1 MSRKRRRSQA
11 VAAEEECYEER
22 TSDADTAGEEHDSEE
37 RKKELEIWDA
47 FKEEHHE
54 ILEQLPLSLHRQYTL
69 IRELD
74 DQSNA
79 YHADLLDNIRKY
91 IALRIQLTSRSMIV
105 DVKQSNMTIPV
116 ASDPEA
122 MQADSPQAAGA
133 PPRDEQVSMDSPTE
147 ALNDTHNARSAA
159 SIAPSLESSS
169 IELPSSRKTTRI
181 LLQQIAQVSEE
192 ALRASEEKVNI
203 AQTAYETVD
212 RHIRLLDQAIKEQEA
227 SISLG
232 IRPGTHLAPILLPDL
247 VVPRWVRPTR
257 IERSPTPSL
266 SPELPAILLP
276 QESIEEL
283 SIESARPGRG
293 RKARKKSEP
302 ESETPPPLPEEV
314 LKIPAIRTTRSV
326 KLKIPAQAQA
336 DPNEPRYCYCNQVSY
351 ETVRSVVIDFT
362 WMEFTQLV
370 SQMIACDGDTCKLE
384 WFHLPCTG
392 LSAIPS
398 STKKWY
404 CQNCLLKMTQKG
416 KKR

>member
-11 VAAEEECYEER
+11 VPAEEECDEER
-22 TSDADTAGEEHDSEE
+22 TSDADTAGEEHGPEE
-37 RKKELEIWDA
+37 RRKELEIWDA

-79 YHADLLDNIRKY
+79 YHADLLGNVRKY
-91 IALRIQLTSRSMIV
+91 IALRIQLTSRRGMIV
-105 DVKQSNMTIPV
+105 DVKQNKLTLPV
-116 ASDPEA
+116 ASDPVA
-122 MQADSPQAAGA
+122 MQADSSQAAGSS
-133 PPRDEQVSMDSPTE
+133 PRDELVNIDSPAE
-147 ALNDTHNARSAA
+147 VQNDTHNGRPTA
-159 SIAPSLESSS
+159 SIAPNLQSPV
-169 IELPSSRKTTRI
+169 IELPSSGQTTRV

-257 IERSPTPSL
+257 TEHSPTPSL
-266 SPELPAILLP
+266 SPELSTIPLP
-276 QESIEEL
+276 QESTEEL
-283 SIESARPGRG
+283 STDPARPGRG
-293 RKARKKSEP
+293 RKARKKPEP

-314 LKIPAIRTTRSV
+314 LKIPATRTTRSV

-336 DPNEPRYCYCNQVSY
+336 DPNEPRYCYCNRVSY
-351 ETVRSVVIDFT
+351 ET
-362 WMEFTQLV
+362 
-370 SQMIACDGDTCKLE
+370 MIACDSDTCKLE

-392 LSAIPS
+392 LSAVPS
-398 STKKWY
+398 PTKKWY

>member
-11 VAAEEECYEER
+11 IPAEEECYEER
-22 TSDADTAGEEHDSEE
+22 TSDADTAGEEHYSEE

-79 YHADLLDNIRKY
+79 YQADLLDNVRKY
-91 IALRIQLTSRSMIV
+91 IALRIQLTSRRGMIV
-105 DVKQSNMTIPV
+105 DVKQSNMTIPA

-122 MQADSPQAAGA
+122 MQANSPQAAGS
-133 PPRDEQVSMDSPTE
+133 PPRDEQVNIDSPAG
-147 ALNDTHNARSAA
+147 ALNDAHNFRPAA
-159 SIAPSLESSS
+159 SIASSLEPPS
-169 IELPSSRKTTRI
+169 IELPSSGKTTRV

-212 RHIRLLDQAIKEQEA
+212 RHIRLLDKTIKEQEA

-232 IRPGTHLAPILLPDL
+232 IRPGTHLAPILLSDL

-266 SPELPAILLP
+266 SPELSAIILP
-276 QESIEEL
+276 QESTEEL
-283 SIESARPGRG
+283 SAESARPGRG

-336 DPNEPRYCYCNQVSY
+336 DPNEPKYCYCNQVSY
-351 ETVRSVVIDFT
+351 ET
-362 WMEFTQLV
+362 
-370 SQMIACDGDTCKLE
+370 MIACDSDTCKLE

>member
-11 VAAEEECYEER
+11 VPAEEDCGEER
-22 TSDADTAGEEHDSEE
+22 TSDADTTGEEYGSEE
-37 RKKELEIWDA
+37 RRKELEIWDA

-79 YHADLLDNIRKY
+79 YHADLLDNVRKY
-91 IALRIQLTSRSMIV
+91 IALRIQLTSRR
-105 DVKQSNMTIPV
+105 DPV
-116 ASDPEA
+116 A
-122 MQADSPQAAGA
+122 MLADSSQAASSS
-133 PPRDEQVSMDSPTE
+133 PRDEHVNIDSPAE
-147 ALNDTHNARSAA
+147 VLNDTHYARPAA
-159 SIAPSLESSS
+159 SIAPNLQSPS
-169 IELPSSRKTTRI
+169 IELPSSGKTTRI

-257 IERSPTPSL
+257 VEHSPTPSL
-266 SPELPAILLP
+266 SPELSTITLP
-276 QESIEEL
+276 HESTEEL
-283 SIESARPGRG
+283 STESARPGRG
-293 RKARKKSEP
+293 RKARKKPEP

-314 LKIPAIRTTRSV
+314 LKIPATRTTRSV
-326 KLKIPAQAQA
+326 KLKIPAQAQE
-336 DPNEPRYCYCNQVSY
+336 DPNEPRYCYCNRVSY
-351 ETVRSVVIDFT
+351 ET
-362 WMEFTQLV
+362 
-370 SQMIACDGDTCKLE
+370 MIACDSDTCKLE

-392 LSAIPS
+392 LNAVPS
-398 STKKWY
+398 PTKKWY
-404 CQNCLLKMTQKG
+404 CQNCSLKMTQKG

>member
-11 VAAEEECYEER
+11 VPTEEERYEER
-22 TSDADTAGEEHDSEE
+22 ASDADTAGEEHNSEE
-37 RKKELEIWDA
+37 RRKELEIWDA

-74 DQSNA
+74 DQSNT
-79 YHADLLDNIRKY
+79 YHADLLDNVRKY
-91 IALRIQLTSRSMIV
+91 IALRIQLTSRRGMIF
-105 DVKQSNMTIPV
+105 DAKQSKMIIP
-116 ASDPEA
+116 AMSDPEA
-122 MQADSPQAAGA
+122 MQADSPQAAGL
-133 PPRDEQVSMDSPTE
+133 PPRDGQVNIDSPVE
-147 ALNDTHNARSAA
+147 VLNDTHNARPVA
-159 SIAPSLESSS
+159 SIAPSLESS
-169 IELPSSRKTTRI
+169 IEPLSPGKTTRI
-181 LLQQIAQVSEE
+181 LLQHIAQVSEE

-257 IERSPTPSL
+257 MERSPTPSL
-266 SPELPAILLP
+266 SPELSTILL
-276 QESIEEL
+276 QESTEEL
-283 SIESARPGRG
+283 STESARPGRG
-293 RKARKKSEP
+293 RKARKKPEP
-302 ESETPPPLPEEV
+302 KSETPPPLPEEV
-314 LKIPAIRTTRSV
+314 LKIPATRTTRSV

-351 ETVRSVVIDFT
+351 ET
-362 WMEFTQLV
+362 
-370 SQMIACDGDTCKLE
+370 MIACDSDTCKLE

-392 LSAIPS
+392 LSAVPS

>member
-11 VAAEEECYEER
+11 VPAEEERCEER
-22 TSDADTAGEEHDSEE
+22 TSDADTVGEEQDPEE
-37 RKKELEIWDA
+37 RRKELEIWDS

-74 DQSNA
+74 HQSNA
-79 YHADLLDNIRKY
+79 YHADLLDHVRKY
-91 IALRIQLTSRSMIV
+91 IALRIQLTSRLDMIA
-105 DVKQSNMTIPV
+105 DAKRSKMTIP
-116 ASDPEA
+116 AAPDPEA
-122 MQADSPQAAGA
+122 MQADLPH
-133 PPRDEQVSMDSPTE
+133 RDEQGNVDSPAE
-147 ALNDTHNARSAA
+147 VLNDTHNARPT
-159 SIAPSLESSS
+159 SIAPSLGSS
-169 IELPSSRKTTRI
+169 IELPSSGKATRI
-181 LLQQIAQVSEE
+181 LLQHIAQVSEE

-212 RHIRLLDQAIKEQEA
+212 RHIRLLDQAIKEQET

-247 VVPRWVRPTR
+247 VVPRWVRPAR
-257 IERSPTPSL
+257 VERSPTPSL
-266 SPELPAILLP
+266 SPEPSALLP
-276 QESIEEL
+276 QESTEEL
-283 SIESARPGRG
+283 STESARPGRG
-293 RKARKKSEP
+293 RKARKKPEL

-314 LKIPAIRTTRSV
+314 LKIPATRTTRSV

-351 ETVRSVVIDFT
+351 ET
-362 WMEFTQLV
+362 
-370 SQMIACDGDTCKLE
+370 MIACDSESCKLE

-392 LSAIPS
+392 LSAIPT

-404 CQNCLLKMTQKG
+404 CQNCLLKMAQKG

>member
-11 VAAEEECYEER
+11 APA
-22 TSDADTAGEEHDSEE
+22 EEHDEEHTSDVDITGEGHGSEE
-37 RKKELEIWDA
+37 RRKELEIWDA

-79 YHADLLDNIRKY
+79 YHADLLDNVRKY
-91 IALRIQLTSRSMIV
+91 IALRIQLSSRLGMIV
-105 DVKQSNMTIPV
+105 DAKQNKTNIPTV
-116 ASDPEA
+116 SDPEA
-122 MQADSPQAAGA
+122 MQADPSQVASS
-133 PPRDEQVSMDSPTE
+133 PPRDEHVNNDSPAE
-147 ALNDTHNARSAA
+147 IPNDSNNASPDA
-159 SIAPSLESSS
+159 SVAHSLESSY
-169 IELPSSRKTTRI
+169 IELPAAGQTTRI

-247 VVPRWVRPTR
+247 VVPRWARPTR
-257 IERSPTPSL
+257 IEHSPTPSL
-266 SPELPAILLP
+266 SPELSAISLP
-276 QESIEEL
+276 QEPAKEL
-283 SIESARPGRG
+283 PAESARPGRG
-293 RKARKKSEP
+293 RKARKKPEP

-314 LKIPAIRTTRSV
+314 LKIPPTRTTRSV
-326 KLKIPAQAQA
+326 KLTIPAQA
-336 DPNEPRYCYCNQVSY
+336 DSNEPRYCYCNQVSY
-351 ETVRSVVIDFT
+351 DTMV
-362 WMEFTQLV
+362 
-370 SQMIACDGDTCKLE
+370 ACDSDTCKLE

-392 LSAIPS
+392 LSALPS
-398 STKKWY
+398 KRQKWY
-404 CQNCLLKMTQKG
+404 CQSCILKMTQKG

>member
-11 VAAEEECYEER
+11 VLAEEERYEER
-22 TSDADTAGEEHDSEE
+22 TSDADTTGEEHDSEE
-37 RKKELEIWDA
+37 RRKELEIWDA

-79 YHADLLDNIRKY
+79 YHADLLDNVRKY
-91 IALRIQLTSRSMIV
+91 IALRIQLTSRRGVIV
-105 DVKQSNMTIPV
+105 DAKHSNMIIPAV
-116 ASDPEA
+116 SDLET
-122 MQADSPQAAGA
+122 MQADSPRAAGS
-133 PPRDEQVSMDSPTE
+133 PPRNEQANSESLAKVLNNTHSANPTVS
-147 ALNDTHNARSAA
+147 
-159 SIAPSLESSS
+159 IVPSLELSS
-169 IELPSSRKTTRI
+169 IELPSSGKTTRI

-192 ALRASEEKVNI
+192 VLRASEEKVNI

-266 SPELPAILLP
+266 SPELSSIILP
-276 QESIEEL
+276 QESTEEL
-283 SIESARPGRG
+283 STESARPGRG
-293 RKARKKSEP
+293 RKARKKLEP
-302 ESETPPPLPEEV
+302 EPETPPPLPEEV
-314 LKIPAIRTTRSV
+314 LKIPATRTTRSV

-351 ETVRSVVIDFT
+351 ET
-362 WMEFTQLV
+362 
-370 SQMIACDGDTCKLE
+370 MIACDNDACKLE

>member
-74 DQSNA
+74 DQSNC
-79 YHADLLDNIRKY
+79 
-91 IALRIQLTSRSMIV
+91 MIV

-133 PPRDEQVSMDSPTE
+133 PPRDEQVSIDSPTE

-169 IELPSSRKTTRI
+169 IGLPSSRKTTRI

-192 ALRASEEKVNI
+192 ALRASEEK
-203 AQTAYETVD
+203 
-212 RHIRLLDQAIKEQEA
+212 DQAIKEQEA

-247 VVPRWVRPTR
+247 VVPRWNVALRPHFPR
-257 IERSPTPSL
+257 RP
-266 SPELPAILLP
+266 PAILLP

-283 SIESARPGRG
+283 STESARPGRG

-351 ETVRSVVIDFT
+351 ET
-362 WMEFTQLV
+362 
-370 SQMIACDGDTCKLE
+370 MIACDGDTCKLE
-384 WFHLPCTG
+384 WFHLAVYRP
-392 LSAIPS
+392 
-398 STKKWY
+398 
-404 CQNCLLKMTQKG
+404 
-416 KKR
+416 

>member
-11 VAAEEECYEER
+11 VPTEEEQDEQDTSDIDIAGEGDDFEER
-22 TSDADTAGEEHDSEE
+22 
-37 RKKELEIWDA
+37 RKELEIWDA

-79 YHADLLDNIRKY
+79 YHADLLDNVRKY
-91 IALRIQLTSRSMIV
+91 IALRIQLSSRLGMIV
-105 DVKQSNMTIPV
+105 DVNQNKMNIP
-116 ASDPEA
+116 AAPDSEA
-122 MQADSPQAAGA
+122 MQVDLPHAAGSPPRNEQVDCDSPA
-133 PPRDEQVSMDSPTE
+133 EV
-147 ALNDTHNARSAA
+147 LNDTNNASPAA
-159 SIAPSLESSS
+159 SVVPSLESPS
-169 IELPSSRKTTRI
+169 IELPASGQTTRI

-247 VVPRWVRPTR
+247 VVPRWARPTR
-257 IERSPTPSL
+257 IEHSPTPSL
-266 SPELPAILLP
+266 SPELSAVPLP
-276 QESIEEL
+276 QESTEEL
-283 SIESARPGRG
+283 PAESARPGRG
-293 RKARKKSEP
+293 RKARKKL

-326 KLKIPAQAQA
+326 KLKIPTQAQA

-351 ETVRSVVIDFT
+351 DTMV
-362 WMEFTQLV
+362 
-370 SQMIACDGDTCKLE
+370 ACDSDTCKLE

-392 LSAIPS
+392 LSAVPG
-398 STKKWY
+398 KRLKWY
-404 CQNCLLKMTQKG
+404 CQGCLLKMTQKG

>member
-11 VAAEEECYEER
+11 VPAEEGHCEER
-22 TSDADTAGEEHDSEE
+22 TSDADTAGEEHDSEQ
-37 RKKELEIWDA
+37 RRKELEIWDA

-79 YHADLLDNIRKY
+79 YHADLLDNVRKY
-91 IALRIQLTSRSMIV
+91 IALRIQLTSRQGIV
-105 DVKQSNMTIPV
+105 NAKQSNMTLLF
-116 ASDPEA
+116 ALDPKV
-122 MQADSPQAAGA
+122 MQAAGS
-133 PPRDEQVSMDSPTE
+133 PPPDEQVNIDLPAEVLSDG
-147 ALNDTHNARSAA
+147 HNARPAA
-159 SIAPSLESSS
+159 SIAPSLESPS
-169 IELPSSRKTTRI
+169 IELPSSAKTTRK

-192 ALRASEEKVNI
+192 ALRASEEK
-203 AQTAYETVD
+203 VD

-257 IERSPTPSL
+257 MERSPTPSL
-266 SPELPAILLP
+266 SPEISTVLPHEPL
-276 QESIEEL
+276 EEL
-283 SIESARPGRG
+283 STESARPGKG
-293 RKARKKSEP
+293 RKARKKPEP

-314 LKIPAIRTTRSV
+314 LKIPTNRTTRSV

-351 ETVRSVVIDFT
+351 ET
-362 WMEFTQLV
+362 
-370 SQMIACDGDTCKLE
+370 MIACDNDACKLE
-384 WFHLPCTG
+384 WVSELVPP
-392 LSAIPS
+392 AVYRP
-398 STKKWY
+398 
-404 CQNCLLKMTQKG
+404 
-416 KKR
+416 

>member
-1 MSRKRRRSQA
+1 M
-11 VAAEEECYEER
+11 
-22 TSDADTAGEEHDSEE
+22 
-37 RKKELEIWDA
+37 
-47 FKEEHHE
+47 
-54 ILEQLPLSLHRQYTL
+54 SLHRQYTL

-79 YHADLLDNIRKY
+79 YHADLLDNVRKY

-105 DVKQSNMTIPV
+105 DVKQSDMTIPI

-122 MQADSPQAAGA
+122 KQADSPQATGA
-133 PPRDEQVSMDSPTE
+133 PPQDEQVSIDSPAE
-147 ALNDTHNARSAA
+147 ALNDTHIARPAA
-159 SIAPSLESSS
+159 SIAQSLESPS
-169 IELPSSRKTTRI
+169 IELPSSGTTTRI

-212 RHIRLLDQAIKEQEA
+212 RHIRLLDQTIKEQEA

-266 SPELPAILLP
+266 SPELPAILP
-276 QESIEEL
+276 QESTEEL
-283 SIESARPGRG
+283 STESARPGRG

-314 LKIPAIRTTRSV
+314 LKIPATRTTRSV

-351 ETVRSVVIDFT
+351 ET
-362 WMEFTQLV
+362 
-370 SQMIACDGDTCKLE
+370 MIACDGDTCKLE

>member
-11 VAAEEECYEER
+11 VLAEEERYEER
-22 TSDADTAGEEHDSEE
+22 TSDADTTGEEHDSEE
-37 RKKELEIWDA
+37 RRKELEIWDA

-79 YHADLLDNIRKY
+79 YHADLLDNVRKY
-91 IALRIQLTSRSMIV
+91 IALRIQLTSRRGMIT
-105 DVKQSNMTIPV
+105 DEKQNQITIPT

-122 MQADSPQAAGA
+122 MQADSPQAADS
-133 PPRDEQVSMDSPTE
+133 PPRNEQVNNDSPTE
-147 ALNDTHNARSAA
+147 VLNDTNNARPAA
-159 SIAPSLESSS
+159 SVAPSTDSPS
-169 IELPSSRKTTRI
+169 IKLPASGKTTRI

-266 SPELPAILLP
+266 SPELSAILLP
-276 QESIEEL
+276 QESTEEL
-283 SIESARPGRG
+283 SIDSGRPGRG
-293 RKARKKSEP
+293 RKARKKPEP

-314 LKIPAIRTTRSV
+314 LKIPATRTTRSV

-351 ETVRSVVIDFT
+351 ET
-362 WMEFTQLV
+362 
-370 SQMIACDGDTCKLE
+370 MIACDSDTCKLE

-392 LSAIPS
+392 LSAVPS
-398 STKKWY
+398 LTKKWY
-404 CQNCLLKMTQKG
+404 CQGCLLKMTQKG